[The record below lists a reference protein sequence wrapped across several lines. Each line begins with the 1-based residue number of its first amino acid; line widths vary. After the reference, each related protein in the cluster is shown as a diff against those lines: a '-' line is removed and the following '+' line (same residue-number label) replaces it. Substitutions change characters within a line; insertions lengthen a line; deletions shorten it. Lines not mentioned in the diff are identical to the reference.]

1 MKHLKRQEKKSTPF
15 HPIDVHVGG
24 RVRLRRIL
32 LGMSQTMLGDALGIS
47 FQQLQKCEKGANR
60 IGASRLF
67 ELSKVLDVPISF
79 FFDDMPEKLVG
90 RPEFE
95 VTDLDSFDTPDA
107 KEVVEAFFKVEN
119 QKIRQSLKELAK
131 ALADAP
137 KTN

>member
-1 MKHLKRQEKKSTPF
+1 
-15 HPIDVHVGG
+15 
-24 RVRLRRIL
+24 
-32 LGMSQTMLGDALGIS
+32 MLGDALGIS